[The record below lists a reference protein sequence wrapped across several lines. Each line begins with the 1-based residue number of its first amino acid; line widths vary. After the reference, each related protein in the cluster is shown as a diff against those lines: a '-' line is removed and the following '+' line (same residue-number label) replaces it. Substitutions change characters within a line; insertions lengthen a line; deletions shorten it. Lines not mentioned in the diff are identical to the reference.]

1 MHVRMGLRAWHNAD
15 VFHVQYDASRAT
27 GAALAVQE
35 RRAQETLNEARGE
48 LEAVRAKADAATL
61 GPRKRGRPVE
71 WPSRIAQAEQEV
83 EDAREVL
90 DEAHTQREAM
100 QRDVRQISASY
111 HPFDLTTGAPRSSD
125 TVGNELQATFA
136 RMKDLAE
143 AAGLGK
149 RREALLAKA
158 ARVVPWLVA
167 TIAWFHKRVAER
179 VAALSLPAAVAV
191 VVHAELIPGLYLLR
205 VAGRARVPEV
215 RDRLRAQGHALV
227 TKAREGLLRELP
239 EALRR
244 KAERVAMECAGL
256 FVAASACVEGR
267 NGHLRQSLNGLH
279 RLLPGKLKALTVVHN
294 FFIRRPDGTTAAER
308 FFGSAHDDL
317 FELLC
322 ARLPPPARPR
332 PRRVRSEEPTEATG

>member
-1 MHVRMGLRAWHNAD
+1 M
-15 VFHVQYDASRAT
+15 
-27 GAALAVQE
+27 
-35 RRAQETLNEARGE
+35 
-48 LEAVRAKADAATL
+48 
-61 GPRKRGRPVE
+61 
-71 WPSRIAQAEQEV
+71 
-83 EDAREVL
+83 L

-125 TVGNELQATFA
+125 TVENELQAAFA
-136 RMKDLAE
+136 RMKELAE

-179 VAALSLPAAVAV
+179 VAALSLPAAVAA
-191 VVHAELIPGLYLLR
+191 VVHTELIPGLYLLR
-205 VAGRARVPEV
+205 VARRARVPEV

-227 TKAREGLLRELP
+227 TNAREGLLRELP

-244 KAERVAMECAGL
+244 KAERVAVECAGL

-294 FFIRRPDGTTAAER
+294 FFITARTERPPPRDSSAPLTTTCSSCCARGSHRPPVPDHDACDPRSRRRPPDDGLGRVYDQGPRRRSRPRGVRGLRGTHR
-308 FFGSAHDDL
+308 
-317 FELLC
+317 
-322 ARLPPPARPR
+322 PAR
-332 PRRVRSEEPTEATG
+332 GY